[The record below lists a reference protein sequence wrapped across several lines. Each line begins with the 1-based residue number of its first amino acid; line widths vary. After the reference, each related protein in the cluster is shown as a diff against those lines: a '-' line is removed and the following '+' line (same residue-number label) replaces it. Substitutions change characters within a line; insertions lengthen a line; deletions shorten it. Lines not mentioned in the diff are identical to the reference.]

1 MANTSWKGSWDA
13 VEAAAPVP
21 VTSFHEKMISLNI
34 NFISKSCR
42 MSVYMHQTFFELFQ
56 FDSVPRPFDESFDNF
71 DNFDIF
77 DNFDN
82 ASNLNSTRSI

>member
-1 MANTSWKGSWDA
+1 
-13 VEAAAPVP
+13 
-21 VTSFHEKMISLNI
+21 
-34 NFISKSCR
+34 

-71 DNFDIF
+71 DNFDNFDIF

-82 ASNLNSTRSI
+82 ASNLNSTRSIWLWRHSQLL